1 MKIQILGTGLLLK
14 RNKLAF
20 CRCYTLV
27 ELITVTAILTIVLAI
42 GTVRIGADIF
52 DGGPEQKAEEL
63 RRIAAICRRQAAAT
77 GKECAV
83 EFDPVERR
91 LYFGKEA
98 LIYPEGMLV
107 LKNGEELQEPGSVLR
122 FFPDGSASAAVL
134 AFEYDGDLS
143 ILRVSPL
150 TGSMA
155 INEAE

>member
-20 CRCYTLV
+20 CRCYYTLV

-42 GTVRIGADIF
+42 GTVRIGAEIF

-83 EFDPVERR
+83 EFDPAKSSG
-91 LYFGKEA
+91 YS
-98 LIYPEGMLV
+98 
-107 LKNGEELQEPGSVLR
+107 Q
-122 FFPDGSASAAVL
+122 SASLLAHNRIAA
-134 AFEYDGDLS
+134 S
-143 ILRVSPL
+143 RLRLNNS
-150 TGSMA
+150 TGF
-155 INEAE
+155 

>member
-20 CRCYTLV
+20 CRCYYTLV

-42 GTVRIGADIF
+42 GTVRIGAEIF

-83 EFDPVERR
+83 EFDPVERNAR
-91 LYFGKEA
+91 AEKWRRASRTRFCFTFFSGWKCLCGSFS
-98 LIYPEGMLV
+98 IRV
-107 LKNGEELQEPGSVLR
+107 RWGSVHIT
-122 FFPDGSASAAVL
+122 G
-134 AFEYDGDLS
+134 LS
-143 ILRVSPL
+143 SDRKH
-150 TGSMA
+150 G
-155 INEAE
+155 NQ